1 MGHGRGGM
9 RAGSGAG
16 PAGLA
21 RGRLLRHKLLN
32 GCGCCCYSFC
42 FGFCFCL
49 CFCLS
54 LCCCWC
60 HCRRRRRSSM
70 HLLLVMLPHA
80 NLPEELPPPP
90 GVADGVRAWR
100 GRAVGVPGPAAE

>member
-70 HLLLVMLPHA
+70 HLLLMLPYLQA
-80 NLPEELPPPP
+80 
-90 GVADGVRAWR
+90 GCSVRKLIFR
-100 GRAVGVPGPAAE
+100 KNCLLKV